1 MKNILVLGPG
11 CARCNMLH
19 RNVESAVKELGIECE
34 IFMVSDP
41 AAIAGFGIMSTPAL
55 IIDGEL
61 KVAGKL
67 PAIDRLKKILTE

>member
-11 CARCNMLH
+11 CARCNTLH
-19 RNVESAVKELGIECE
+19 KNVESAAKELGLECE

-41 AAIAGFGIMSTPAL
+41 AAIAGFGIMNTPAL

-67 PAIDRLKKILTE
+67 PTIDKLKEMLSK

>member
-1 MKNILVLGPG
+1 MKNILVLGSG
-11 CARCNMLH
+11 CSRCNMLH